1 MHGSTFADVLNHL
14 SHKEVG
20 MATDDCHPRFIA
32 CMLRLGDLLD
42 LDDNRF
48 CSIMQR
54 IAGDD
59 RPIISLAHEDKH
71 RSIRNLRLN
80 SDRIEIKAVCETVDG
95 YVEQWRW
102 LDYLKEE
109 IQNQMA
115 RWLDIAPSSDLGL
128 LPTLGEINVE
138 IAGRQLITKPGK
150 RQEFTLNSARVMTLL
165 RGENIYQREDVVRE
179 LLQNAVDATLLR
191 VWLTSQCDQKIIGNK
206 PDGTSNDYF
215 KRFPISVLL
224 ERIENLDVPVNPGS
238 ILWRFTVVDQ
248 GIGIGQTDLPYM
260 MNVAGSSA
268 NIKRQMVI
276 DSMPEWM
283 QPSGT
288 FGIGLQSVFM
298 RTDEVQIKTKC
309 FYTHEAMDITL
320 HSPTGPRR
328 GLVTVEREENS
339 FMCPMGTTLS
349 FTMITDSSPY
359 GHFIENDG
367 GLTSQALHS
376 YDPLLD
382 KEMSLDAW
390 KIIDAANKFAG
401 HSLIPVK
408 WIFKNG
414 DDQVFSNEEPDNT
427 NDAADDF
434 YLETNSKFYM
444 EICPDYRRSLRSELY
459 YRGQEVK
466 EAKPDSYLFIN
477 YRLDLFSGKAGDW
490 LTFDRNGLASEG
502 RKKIPQ
508 LVRKNIHLWT
518 ERNKDSLIIEQKAA
532 LSLIAK
538 LWSTDHE
545 RDGDSAFWFS
555 LSNEIPDDWL
565 DLPCKITKN
574 GNFEV
579 VTYREALKLDTEFC
593 SAYHQSEKIASQD
606 ACIAFVDDI
615 ICRMI
620 VDQWCRNQSN
630 GIKYILRN
638 TTIHSISNK
647 LLFVKLVKAISN
659 TNRIDVDKESLMA
672 AIEMK
677 VRTIDWIER
686 LLLPIELFPTEMK
699 IGCLELKENT
709 KISGARYCFE
719 YVPVP
724 LPHVLL
730 PFEIQ
735 YRFRGKRKCTL
746 DRFDEFIDWVY
757 EHLKNPVSREDTK
770 SVYLGIID
778 YIDNTVM
785 QNSDKW
791 KELRGEFK

>member
-1 MHGSTFADVLNHL
+1 
-14 SHKEVG
+14 
-20 MATDDCHPRFIA
+20 
-32 CMLRLGDLLD
+32 MLRLGDLLD

-48 CSIMQR
+48 CPIMQR

-59 RPIISLAHEDKH
+59 RPILSLAHEDKH
-71 RSIRNLRLN
+71 RSIRNFRLN

-95 YVEQWRW
+95 YVDQWRW

-109 IQNQMA
+109 IQNQMSH
-115 RWLDIAPSSDLGL
+115 WLDIAPSSDLGL

-165 RGENIYQREDVVRE
+165 RGENLYQREDVVRE

-191 VWLTSQCDQKIIGNK
+191 VWLTSQCDQEIIGNK

-215 KRFPISVLL
+215 RRFPISVML
-224 ERIENLDVPVNPGS
+224 ERLENPDVPVSPGS

-260 MNVAGSSA
+260 MNIAGSSA

-276 DSMPEWM
+276 DSIPEWM

-320 HSPTGPRR
+320 HSPTGPKR

-339 FMCPMGTTLS
+339 FMRQMGTTLS

-359 GHFIENDG
+359 GHSIKKDE

-382 KEMSLDAW
+382 KEMSLAAW

-414 DDQVFSNEEPDNT
+414 ADQEFSSEEPENA

-444 EICPDYRRSLRSELY
+444 EICPNNRRALSSALY

-466 EAKPDSYLFIN
+466 EAKLDSYRFIN
-477 YRLDLFSGKAGDW
+477 YRLDLFAGKAGDW

-502 RKKIPQ
+502 RKKISQ
-508 LVRKNIHLWT
+508 LVRKNIQLWV
-518 ERNKDSLIIEQKAA
+518 ERNRGKLVIEQKAA
-532 LSLIAK
+532 LSLVAK
-538 LWSTDHE
+538 LWSAADE
-545 RDGDSAFWFS
+545 LDEDNAFWLA

-565 DLPCKITKN
+565 NLTCNITKD
-574 GNFEV
+574 GNSEEV
-579 VTYREALKLDTEFC
+579 NCRELLKLNTVIC
-593 SAYHQSEKIASQD
+593 SDYHKSEKIEPQD
-606 ACIAFVDDI
+606 ACIAFVDDS
-615 ICRMI
+615 ICGLI
-620 VDQWCRNQSN
+620 VDQWCRNQSH

-638 TTIHSISNK
+638 TQIHSISNK
-647 LLFVKLVKAISN
+647 LLFVKLVEARSN
-659 TNRIDVDKESLMA
+659 ANRIDVDVESIVA
-672 AIEMK
+672 AIENK
-677 VRTIDWIER
+677 TQSIDWIER
-686 LLLPIELFPTEMK
+686 LLLPIALFPTEMK
-699 IGCLELKENT
+699 MERLELKENT
-709 KISGARYCFE
+709 RICGANYCLKYLPE
-719 YVPVP
+719 P

-735 YRFRGKRKCTL
+735 YGFRGKRNCSL
-746 DRFDEFIDWVY
+746 DRLDEFIDWVY
-757 EHLKNPVSREDTK
+757 AHLKNPASREDTK
-770 SVYLGIID
+770 SAYLGLID
-778 YIDNTVM
+778 YIDKTVM
-785 QNSDKW
+785 QNSDRW
-791 KELRGEFK
+791 KQLRGFV